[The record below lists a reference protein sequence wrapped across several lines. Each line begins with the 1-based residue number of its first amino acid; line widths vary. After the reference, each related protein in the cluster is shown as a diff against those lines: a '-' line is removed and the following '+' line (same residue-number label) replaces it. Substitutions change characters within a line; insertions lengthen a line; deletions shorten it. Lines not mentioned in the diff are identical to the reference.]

1 MYEKTF
7 DDCCSGWCRDVRNNL
22 MFINRNLHWM
32 NDRLITLGW
41 ISLNEVYESLGF
53 PRELEAQVLGWKF
66 TGKKDRE
73 LIEFETI
80 EESGSR
86 IRIIFK
92 NIIKLI

>member
-1 MYEKTF
+1 MYEKIF
-7 DDCCSGWCRDVRNNL
+7 DDCCYGWSRDVRSNL
-22 MFINRNLHWM
+22 MFINSNLHWM

-66 TGKKDRE
+66 TGKKDGE

>member
-1 MYEKTF
+1 
-7 DDCCSGWCRDVRNNL
+7 
-22 MFINRNLHWM
+22 M

-41 ISLNEVYESLGF
+41 ISLNEVYDLLGF

-66 TGKKDRE
+66 TGKKDGE

-92 NIIKLI
+92 NIVKLI

>member
-7 DDCCSGWCRDVRNNL
+7 DDCCCGWCGDVRSNL
-22 MFINRNLHWM
+22 MFINSNLHWM

-41 ISLNEVYESLGF
+41 ISLNEVYDSLGF

-66 TGKKDRE
+66 TGKKDGE

-92 NIIKLI
+92 NIVKLI